1 MSSDQE
7 EMSHMIVVG
16 QSILRVEESPFLEVE
31 KPVAGSIQLMRK
43 GVLRRSSNYVDCGMR
58 HRDEPRAGRCCLE
71 GQTADSRL
79 LESAEANPHRF
90 SGPS

>member
-1 MSSDQE
+1 MSIV
-7 EMSHMIVVG
+7 MSVHLSTVRCHH
-16 QSILRVEESPFLEVE
+16 RVEKRPFLEVE
-31 KPVAGSIQLMRK
+31 KPTMGSIQLMRK
-43 GVLRRSSNYVDCGMR
+43 GVLHRPNNYVDCGMW
-58 HRDEPRAGRCCLE
+58 HRIEPRTGRRCLE